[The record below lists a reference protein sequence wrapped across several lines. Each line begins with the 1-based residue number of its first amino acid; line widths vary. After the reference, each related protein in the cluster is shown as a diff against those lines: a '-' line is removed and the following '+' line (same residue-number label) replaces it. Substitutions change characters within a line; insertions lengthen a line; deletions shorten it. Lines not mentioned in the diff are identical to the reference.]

1 MKKTIREYY
10 EDGLTDIQIAEKEGI
25 NERSVRRSLAKLR
38 AKGVIDYRRYMT
50 TSKVPAQP
58 SAKSENE
65 ITEFELLK
73 LFSIHGSRAKVAKAL
88 GTSSSKIKNL
98 CEEYQ
103 IVDTE
108 HISKQVISALKGLL
122 DDLPPYK
129 IIRKKKKQGY
139 DSLVIQITDWHAGKI
154 VKDQNGDLIF
164 DEKIFKQRID
174 KLFAQTLKLLDNNIS
189 KGVPIRDVVILLT
202 GDLANGEGIY
212 ATQAYEQEIAPP
224 AQVMLVID
232 ILTKLI
238 TSLLDRNLSVKVF
251 GVRGNHGRT
260 GKDTDIA
267 SNWDLMIYEILD
279 FWSRLVLKNPRLQIK
294 YAETEHLI
302 FDIRGHKF
310 MIRHIAPEQAD
321 SPAGRVKFNQ
331 WARQYNVEGIVYGH
345 YHHAGIFDCDTVRII
360 RGGSTVGGD
369 SLSDK
374 MAKHSEPI
382 QIVFGVNEQRVTTF
396 MYLVDLGDKKD
407 NQA

>member
-1 MKKTIREYY
+1 MNTWTKSELNIVEKMKAEGKSVREIASILDKTYNSVAHKYRHCKTIVATHKIGDKEFLSKKESRELDKLIIQTLKNELIDIKPYRASTQSKI
-10 EDGLTDIQIAEKEGI
+10 DKKGDTLVIHLTD
-25 NERSVRRSLAKLR
+25 
-38 AKGVIDYRRYMT
+38 
-50 TSKVPAQP
+50 
-58 SAKSENE
+58 
-65 ITEFELLK
+65 F
-73 LFSIHGSRAKVAKAL
+73 
-88 GTSSSKIKNL
+88 
-98 CEEYQ
+98 
-103 IVDTE
+103 
-108 HISKQVISALKGLL
+108 
-122 DDLPPYK
+122 
-129 IIRKKKKQGY
+129 
-139 DSLVIQITDWHAGKI
+139 HAGKI
-154 VKDQNGDLIF
+154 VKNQDGELIYNEEVF
-164 DEKIFKQRID
+164 RKRINR
-174 KLFAQTLKLLDNNIS
+174 LCEQTLKLLDNNIS